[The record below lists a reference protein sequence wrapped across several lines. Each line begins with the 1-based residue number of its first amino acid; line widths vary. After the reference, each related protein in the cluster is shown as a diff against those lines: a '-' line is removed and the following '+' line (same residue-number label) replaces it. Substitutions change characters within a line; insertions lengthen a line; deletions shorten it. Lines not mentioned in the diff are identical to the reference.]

1 MSRRGVLLFAAM
13 CVIWGI
19 PYLLIRVA
27 VRELTPVMLVFART
41 GIAALLLLPIA
52 IWRSELRLARRLWV
66 PLLLF
71 TAIEIMLPWLMLAR
85 AETQLSSS
93 LTGLLIAAV
102 PLVGAVLT
110 TFTGERERHGARRWT
125 GLLIGIAGV
134 AAIVGFDVHG
144 VGVVPL
150 LEIAVVVVSYAV
162 GPIILARWLSDAP
175 SLGVVAA
182 SLAIATIGYAPFAAF
197 SWPSTFP
204 SVEVVASVVTLAVIC
219 TALAFILFFKLI
231 AEIGPVR
238 ATVITY
244 VNPAVAAVL
253 GVWVLDEQ
261 FTAGM
266 AIGFALVLAGSVL
279 ATRSSQGTRQRRYR
293 SEGVTPAA
301 LPVGRDVGS
310 PGNGLRRSSDG
321 EDRDAATG
329 AADVRR

>member
-1 MSRRGVLLFAAM
+1 MTRRGVLLFAAM

-41 GIAALLLLPIA
+41 GIAALLLVPIA
-52 IWRSELRLARRLWV
+52 IWRSELRLARRHWI
-66 PLLLF
+66 PLLVF
-71 TAIEIMLPWLMLAR
+71 TGIEIMLPWLMLAR

-125 GLLIGIAGV
+125 GLLIGMAGV

-150 LEIAVVVVSYAV
+150 LEIAIVVVSYAV

-182 SLAIATIGYAPFAAF
+182 SLAIAAIGYAPFAAF
-197 SWPSTFP
+197 SRPSTFP
-204 SVEVVASVVTLAVIC
+204 SFEVVASVVTLAVIC

-231 AEIGPVR
+231 GEVGPVR

-253 GVWVLDEQ
+253 GVTVLNEQ

-266 AIGFALVLAGSVL
+266 AIGFALVLTGSVL

-293 SEGVTPAA
+293 SERVTPAV
-301 LPVGRDVGS
+301 LPLGRDAGT
-310 PGNGLRRSSDG
+310 GGGGLRGSGGS
-321 EDRDAATG
+321 EDRDAAAG
-329 AADVRR
+329 AADVRG